1 MDRKIIKKYWENNK
15 QEFQGD
21 YISKIVLKLA
31 KNYIKGGVLDIG
43 AGSGALI
50 RKIPNSIGIDIIPN
64 NLVQEGEITNL
75 KFDDNSFDT
84 VFCTEVIEHLNNEDI
99 EKGINEIYRVLKPK
113 GNLILTTPY
122 NENLKKGELIC
133 PKCNF
138 RFHLWQHLQSFDSNR
153 IKKVLSNFKIINI
166 KIKSFS
172 FYTMNPRFYFLEPLV
187 KRLYK
192 NISKTLFIVAKK
204 K

>member
-1 MDRKIIKKYWENNK
+1 MDRKIIKKYWKNNEK
-15 QEFQGD
+15 PFLGD
-21 YISKIVLKLA
+21 KLVGLILKLS
-31 KNYIKGGVLDIG
+31 KKYIKGKVLDIG

-50 RKIPNSIGIDIIPN
+50 KKIPNAVGIDVIPGRYVIEGDII
-64 NLVQEGEITNL
+64 NL
-75 KFDDNSFDT
+75 KFDDNFFDT

-99 EKGINEIYRVLKPK
+99 EKGINEIYRVLKSG

-122 NENLKKGELIC
+122 NENLKNGELIC

-138 RFHLWQHLQSFDSNR
+138 KFHLWQHLQSFD
-153 IKKVLSNFKIINI
+153 IKKVKEILKDFEIINI
-166 KIKSFS
+166 KTKAFS
-172 FYTMNPRFYFLEPLV
+172 FYTMNSKLYFLEPLV

-192 NISKTLFIVAKK
+192 DISKTLFVVAKK